1 MKVEEQIST
10 LMKQAEARRLVS
22 DLYNQ
27 GMPIKEIAKHL
38 PVCLATVYRWIDL
51 PKRTPV
57 VGKDLDRKCH
67 DRKDLDRKG
76 LDGKLLNARACPSS
90 DEAKPENLDLNKVSE
105 IALLKA
111 QIKELKAQLRA
122 QSLKAQAY
130 ETMVQLAE
138 ERFGIPIRKK
148 SGAKQ

>member
-1 MKVEEQIST
+1 M
-10 LMKQAEARRLVS
+10 
-22 DLYNQ
+22 YNQ
-27 GMPIKEIAKHL
+27 GMPIKEIAKHV

-57 VGKDLDRKCH
+57 VG
-67 DRKDLDRKG
+67 KDLDRKG

>member
-27 GMPIKEIAKHL
+27 GMPIKEIVKHV

-57 VGKDLDRKCH
+57 VGKD
-67 DRKDLDRKG
+67 

-138 ERFGIPIRKK
+138 ERFGMPIRKK

>member
-27 GMPIKEIAKHL
+27 EMPIKEIAKHV

-67 DRKDLDRKG
+67 DRKD

>member
-1 MKVEEQIST
+1 M
-10 LMKQAEARRLVS
+10 
-22 DLYNQ
+22 
-27 GMPIKEIAKHL
+27 
-38 PVCLATVYRWIDL
+38 

-67 DRKDLDRKG
+67 DRKD

-105 IALLKA
+105 MKA

-148 SGAKQ
+148 SGSKQ

>member
-27 GMPIKEIAKHL
+27 GMPIKEIAKHV

-57 VGKDLDRKCH
+57 VGKDLDRK
-67 DRKDLDRKG
+67 G
-76 LDGKLLNARACPSS
+76 LDEKLLNARACPSS

>member
-1 MKVEEQIST
+1 
-10 LMKQAEARRLVS
+10 
-22 DLYNQ
+22 
-27 GMPIKEIAKHL
+27 MPIKEIAKHV

-51 PKRTPV
+51 PKRT
-57 VGKDLDRKCH
+57 LIDRKC
-67 DRKDLDRKG
+67 LDR
-76 LDGKLLNARACPSS
+76 KLLNARACPSS

-105 IALLKA
+105 NALLKA